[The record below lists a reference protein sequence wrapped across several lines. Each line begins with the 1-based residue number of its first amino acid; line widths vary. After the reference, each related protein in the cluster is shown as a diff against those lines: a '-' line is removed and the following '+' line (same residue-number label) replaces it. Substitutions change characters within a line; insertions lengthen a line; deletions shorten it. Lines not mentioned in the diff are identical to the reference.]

1 MTYGEER
8 EILSEVPPNG
18 LTDRKVTASA
28 GSGPSLGP
36 QEVTA
41 ESEHP

>member
-8 EILSEVPPNG
+8 EALSPNG
-18 LTDRKVTASA
+18 LTDSKVTSSAS
-28 GSGPSLGP
+28 SGPPLGP
-36 QEVTA
+36 KEITA

>member
-8 EILSEVPPNG
+8 EILSQVPPNG
-18 LTDRKVTASA
+18 LTDSKVTSRAS
-28 GSGPSLGP
+28 SGPSLGP
-36 QEVTA
+36 KEITA